1 MAKRKKRRLT
11 TRAKIMLLMVAAI
24 VLIIFAFALIQSSYT
39 VYFDAHYQKEYVIT
53 TKLKALGWIPALM
66 GVCLIPTI
74 YNLLRKAYVI
84 KKEAERKRRE
94 RARRRRQRRL
104 NSK

>member
-11 TRAKIMLLMVAAI
+11 TRAKITLLVIAAI
-24 VLIIFAFALIQSSYT
+24 VLIIFAFALIQSSYM
-39 VYFDAHYQKEYVIT
+39 VYFDASYRKEYVIT

-74 YNLLRKAYVI
+74 YTLLRRAYLI
-84 KKEAERKRRE
+84 KKDAERKRRE
-94 RARRRRQRRL
+94 RARRRRRRRL
-104 NSK
+104 NNS

>member
-1 MAKRKKRRLT
+1 MAKKKRRLT
-11 TRAKIMLLMVAAI
+11 TQAKILLLIILAI
-24 VLIIFAFALIQSSYT
+24 LLIIFAFALIQSSYM
-39 VYFDAHYQKEYVIT
+39 VYFDPSYRKEYVIT
-53 TKLKALGWIPALM
+53 TKLKVLGWLPALM

-74 YNLLRKAYVI
+74 YNLFRKAYMT

-104 NSK
+104 NHK